1 MSEQDLKQDQELEEV
16 QAPEANEDTTQIDE
30 FKASMGDPSE
40 VPEPTT
46 KTSSAPGP
54 SKDQGETKPI
64 KQGSSGPGMKA
75 KEVSTKM
82 GMINA
87 MVKRMSGM
95 NKEAVGMMYNMAM
108 MPKNKMGEAMGK
120 MNAAMMPKEAM
131 KMNAAMSPEA
141 MKKKMKMGEEVN
153 TEDSSNEVYKVTP
166 QDIDIKDDVKALF
179 GNEDLSEE
187 FKDKAATVFEAA
199 VVSKINEHIDIY
211 NTTVQSSFVE
221 DVKTIKEEMAEKMD
235 SYMDYVV
242 EQWSDENKL
251 AIEQGLKNE
260 LIEDFMKGL
269 KGLFEEH
276 YIDIPEE
283 KVDVVEE
290 LAAKNEELQAQLNAE
305 IERNVEIKKDL
316 DENSKDKM
324 VDTVSEGLTETQK
337 DKFKTLAE
345 GIDFSDKET
354 YQKKLETI
362 KESYFV
368 EETQKEVTSPI
379 GDTEEPL
386 DEEIKQPKGSMAGYV
401 NAISRS
407 LKK

>member
-1 MSEQDLKQDQELEEV
+1 MSEQDLKTKDQELEEV
-16 QAPEANEDTTQIDE
+16 QAPEAKEDSTQIDE

-40 VPEPTT
+40 VPEPTS
-46 KTSSAPGP
+46 KTADAPGP
-54 SKDQGETKPI
+54 SKDQGEKTPP
-64 KQGSSGPGMKA
+64 KQGSSKMEKP
-75 KEVSTKM
+75 KEVGTKM

-87 MVKRMSGM
+87 MVKKMSRM
-95 NKEAVGMMYNMAM
+95 NKGAINSMMSYMNNGMKPMSAD
-108 MPKNKMGEAMGK
+108 
-120 MNAAMMPKEAM
+120 M
-131 KMNAAMSPEA
+131 KM
-141 MKKKMKMGEEVN
+141 EEVESD
-153 TEDSSNEVYKVTP
+153 EDSVTSQEYKVTP

-211 NTTVQSSFVE
+211 NTTVQSSYE
-221 DVKTIKEEMAEKMD
+221 ADVKTIKEEMAEKMD

-242 EQWSDENKL
+242 EQWADENKL
-251 AIEQGLKNE
+251 AIEQGLKAE
-260 LIEDFMKGL
+260 LTEDFMKGL

-290 LAAKNEELQAQLNAE
+290 LAAKNEELQSQLNAE

-316 DENSKDKM
+316 DENSREKM
-324 VDTVSEGLTETQK
+324 VSSVSEGLTETQK

-345 GIDFSDKET
+345 GIEFSDRET

-386 DEEIKQPKGSMAGYV
+386 DEEVKQPKGSMAGYV
-401 NAISRS
+401 NAISRIT
-407 LKK
+407 KK

>member
-46 KTSSAPGP
+46 KTASAPGP
-54 SKDQGETKPI
+54 SKDQGEKTPP
-64 KQGSSGPGMKA
+64 KQGSSKMEKP
-75 KEVSTKM
+75 KEVGTKM

-87 MVKRMSGM
+87 MMKKMGGM
-95 NKEAVGMMYNMAM
+95 NKQAVEMMYNMAM
-108 MPKNKMGEAMGK
+108 MPKAKMGETMQK
-120 MNAAMMPKEAM
+120 MNAMMMPKEGM
-131 KMNAAMSPEA
+131 KMNAAMKP
-141 MKKKMKMGEEVN
+141 KMKMEEVE
-153 TEDSSNEVYKVTP
+153 TGDSSNEVYKVTP

-211 NTTVQSSFVE
+211 NTTVQSSYEE
-221 DVKTIKEEMAEKMD
+221 DVKAIKEEMAEKMD

-260 LIEDFMKGL
+260 LVEDFMKGL

>member
-1 MSEQDLKQDQELEEV
+1 MSEQDLKTEDQELEEV
-16 QAPEANEDTTQIDE
+16 QAPEAKEDSTQIDE

-40 VPEPTT
+40 VPEPTS
-46 KTSSAPGP
+46 KTASAPGP
-54 SKDQGETKPI
+54 SKDQGEKTPP
-64 KQGSSGPGMKA
+64 KQGSSKMEKP
-75 KEVSTKM
+75 KEVGTKM

-87 MVKRMSGM
+87 MVKKMSRMNKGAINSMYSNVMSGM
-95 NKEAVGMMYNMAM
+95 
-108 MPKNKMGEAMGK
+108 
-120 MNAAMMPKEAM
+120 
-131 KMNAAMSPEA
+131 
-141 MKKKMKMGEEVN
+141 KKPMMGEEAEA
-153 TEDSSNEVYKVTP
+153 TEDSVPNQEYKVTP
-166 QDIDIKDDVKALF
+166 QDIDIKADVKALF

-187 FKDKAATVFEAA
+187 FKDKAATIFEAA
-199 VVSKINEHIDIY
+199 VVTKINEHIDIY
-211 NTTVQSSFVE
+211 NTTVQSSYE
-221 DVKTIKEEMAEKMD
+221 DDVKSIKEEMAEKMD

-242 EQWSDENKL
+242 EQWADDNKL
-251 AIEQGLKNE
+251 AVEQGLKNE
-260 LIEDFMKGL
+260 LVEDFMKGL

-290 LAAKNEELQAQLNAE
+290 LAAKNEELQSQLNAE

-337 DKFKTLAE
+337 EKFKTLAE
-345 GIDFSDKET
+345 GIDFSNKET

-401 NAISRS
+401 NAISRT

>member
-1 MSEQDLKQDQELEEV
+1 MSEKDLKTEDQELEEV
-16 QAPEANEDTTQIDE
+16 QAPEAKEDSTQIDE

-40 VPEPTT
+40 VPEPTS
-46 KTSSAPGP
+46 KTADAPGP
-54 SKDQGETKPI
+54 SKDQGEKTPP
-64 KQGSSGPGMKA
+64 KQGSSKMEKP
-75 KEVSTKM
+75 KEVGTKM

-87 MVKRMSGM
+87 MVKKMSRMNKSAINSMYGNMMSGM
-95 NKEAVGMMYNMAM
+95 
-108 MPKNKMGEAMGK
+108 
-120 MNAAMMPKEAM
+120 
-131 KMNAAMSPEA
+131 
-141 MKKKMKMGEEVN
+141 KKPMMGEET
-153 TEDSSNEVYKVTP
+153 TENEETNEVPSQEYKVTP

-211 NTTVQSSFVE
+211 NTTVQSSYEE
-221 DVKTIKEEMAEKMD
+221 DVKAIKEEMAEKLD

-242 EQWSDENKL
+242 EQWSEENQL
-251 AIEQGLKNE
+251 AIEQGLKAE
-260 LIEDFMKGL
+260 LTEDFMKGL

-290 LAAKNEELQAQLNAE
+290 LAAKNEELQSQLNAE

-316 DENSKDKM
+316 DENSREKM
-324 VDTVSEGLTETQK
+324 VSSVSEGLTETQK

-345 GIDFSDKET
+345 GIEFSDKET

-401 NAISRS
+401 NAISRIT
-407 LKK
+407 KK

>member
-1 MSEQDLKQDQELEEV
+1 MSEQDLKTKDQELEEV
-16 QAPEANEDTTQIDE
+16 QAPEAKEDSTQIDE

-40 VPEPTT
+40 VPEPTS
-46 KTSSAPGP
+46 KTASAPGP
-54 SKDQGETKPI
+54 SKDQGEKTPP
-64 KQGSSGPGMKA
+64 KQGSSKMEKP
-75 KEVSTKM
+75 KEVGTKM

-87 MVKRMSGM
+87 MVKKMSRMNKTAINSMYGNMMSGM
-95 NKEAVGMMYNMAM
+95 
-108 MPKNKMGEAMGK
+108 
-120 MNAAMMPKEAM
+120 
-131 KMNAAMSPEA
+131 
-141 MKKKMKMGEEVN
+141 KKPMGEE
-153 TEDSSNEVYKVTP
+153 TETEEVTNEVPSQDYKVTP

-187 FKDKAATVFEAA
+187 FKDKAATIFETA
-199 VVSKINEHIDIY
+199 VVTKINEHIDIY
-211 NTTVQSSFVE
+211 NTTVQSSYEE
-221 DVKTIKEEMAEKMD
+221 DVKAIKEEMAEKMD

-242 EQWSDENKL
+242 EQWADENKL
-251 AIEQGLKNE
+251 AVEQGLKAE
-260 LIEDFMKGL
+260 LTEDFMKGL

-290 LAAKNEELQAQLNAE
+290 LAAKNEELQSQLNAE

-316 DENSKDKM
+316 DENSREKM
-324 VDTVSEGLTETQK
+324 VSSVSEGLTETQK

-345 GIDFSDKET
+345 GIEFSDRET

-401 NAISRS
+401 NAISRT

>member
-1 MSEQDLKQDQELEEV
+1 MSEKDLKTEDQELEEV
-16 QAPEANEDTTQIDE
+16 QAPEAKEDSTQIDE

-40 VPEPTT
+40 VPEPTS
-46 KTSSAPGP
+46 KTADAPGP
-54 SKDQGETKPI
+54 SKDQGEKTPP
-64 KQGSSGPGMKA
+64 KQGSSKMEKP
-75 KEVSTKM
+75 KEVGTKM

-87 MVKRMSGM
+87 MVKKMSRMNKSAINSMYSNVMSGM
-95 NKEAVGMMYNMAM
+95 
-108 MPKNKMGEAMGK
+108 
-120 MNAAMMPKEAM
+120 
-131 KMNAAMSPEA
+131 
-141 MKKKMKMGEEVN
+141 KKPTMGEETI
-153 TEDSSNEVYKVTP
+153 TETEETNEVPSQEYRVTP

-187 FKDKAATVFEAA
+187 FKDKAATVFETA
-199 VVSKINEHIDIY
+199 VVTKINEHIDIY
-211 NTTVQSSFVE
+211 NTTVQSSYE
-221 DVKTIKEEMAEKMD
+221 ADVKTIKEEMAEKMD

-242 EQWSDENKL
+242 EQWADENKL
-251 AIEQGLKNE
+251 AIEQGLKAE
-260 LIEDFMKGL
+260 LTEDFMKGL

-290 LAAKNEELQAQLNAE
+290 LAAKNEELQTQLNTE

-316 DENSKDKM
+316 DENSREKM
-324 VDTVSEGLTETQK
+324 VSAVSEGLTETQK
-337 DKFKTLAE
+337 EKFKTLSE

-386 DEEIKQPKGSMAGYV
+386 DEEVKQPKGSMAGYV
-401 NAISRS
+401 NAISRIT
-407 LKK
+407 KK

>member
-1 MSEQDLKQDQELEEV
+1 MSEQDLKTKDQELEEV
-16 QAPEANEDTTQIDE
+16 QAPEAKEDSTQIDE

-40 VPEPTT
+40 VPEPTS
-46 KTSSAPGP
+46 KTADAPGP
-54 SKDQGETKPI
+54 SKDQGEKTPP
-64 KQGSSGPGMKA
+64 KQGSSKMEKP
-75 KEVSTKM
+75 KEVGTKM

-87 MVKRMSGM
+87 MVKKMSRM
-95 NKEAVGMMYNMAM
+95 NKGAINSMMSYMNNGMK
-108 MPKNKMGEAMGK
+108 PT
-120 MNAAMMPKEAM
+120 
-131 KMNAAMSPEA
+131 
-141 MKKKMKMGEEVN
+141 MGEETI
-153 TEDSSNEVYKVTP
+153 TETEETNEVPSQEYKVTP

-211 NTTVQSSFVE
+211 NTTVQSSYEE
-221 DVKTIKEEMAEKMD
+221 DVKAIKEEMAEKMD

-242 EQWSDENKL
+242 EQWADENKL
-251 AIEQGLKNE
+251 AIEQGLKAE
-260 LIEDFMKGL
+260 LTEDFMKGL

-290 LAAKNEELQAQLNAE
+290 LAAKNEELQSQLNAE

-316 DENSKDKM
+316 DENSREKM
-324 VDTVSEGLTETQK
+324 VSSVSEGLTETQK

-345 GIDFSDKET
+345 GIEFSDKET

-401 NAISRS
+401 NAISRIT
-407 LKK
+407 KK

>member
-46 KTSSAPGP
+46 KTASAPGP
-54 SKDQGETKPI
+54 SKDQGETKPV

-87 MVKRMSGM
+87 MMKKMGGM
-95 NKEAVGMMYNMAM
+95 NKQAVEMMYNTAM
-108 MPKNKMGEAMGK
+108 MPREAMMKQAEAMMKMNSAMKPKMGEAM
-120 MNAAMMPKEAM
+120 N
-131 KMNAAMSPEA
+131 
-141 MKKKMKMGEEVN
+141 KKMKMGEEVD

-187 FKDKAATVFEAA
+187 FKDKVLNVFEAA

-221 DVKTIKEEMAEKMD
+221 DVNAIKEEMAEKMD

-242 EQWSDENKL
+242 EQWSEENKL

>member
-1 MSEQDLKQDQELEEV
+1 MSEQDLKTEDQELEEV
-16 QAPEANEDTTQIDE
+16 QAPEANEDSTQIDE

-40 VPEPTT
+40 VPEPTS
-46 KTSSAPGP
+46 KTASAPGP
-54 SKDQGETKPI
+54 SKDQGEKTPP
-64 KQGSSGPGMKA
+64 KQGSSKMEKP
-75 KEVSTKM
+75 KEVGTKM

-87 MVKRMSGM
+87 MVKKMSRM
-95 NKEAVGMMYNMAM
+95 NKSAINSMYGNMMSMKK
-108 MPKNKMGEAMGK
+108 P
-120 MNAAMMPKEAM
+120 MNAGM
-131 KMNAAMSPEA
+131 KM
-141 MKKKMKMGEEVN
+141 EEVESD
-153 TEDSSNEVYKVTP
+153 EDSVPNQEYKVTP
-166 QDIDIKDDVKALF
+166 QDIDIKADVKALF

-187 FKDKAATVFEAA
+187 FKDKAATIFEAA
-199 VVSKINEHIDIY
+199 VVTKINEHIDIY
-211 NTTVQSSFVE
+211 NTTVQSSYE
-221 DVKTIKEEMAEKMD
+221 DDVKSIKEEMAEKMD

-242 EQWSDENKL
+242 EQWADDNKL
-251 AIEQGLKNE
+251 AVEQGLKNE
-260 LIEDFMKGL
+260 LVEDFMKGL

-290 LAAKNEELQAQLNAE
+290 LAAKNEELQSQLNAE

-337 DKFKTLAE
+337 EKFKTLAE
-345 GIDFSDKET
+345 GIDFSNKET

-401 NAISRS
+401 NAISRT

>member
-1 MSEQDLKQDQELEEV
+1 MSEKDLKTEDQELEEV
-16 QAPEANEDTTQIDE
+16 QAPEAKEDSTQIDE

-40 VPEPTT
+40 VPEPTS
-46 KTSSAPGP
+46 KTADAPGP
-54 SKDQGETKPI
+54 SKDQGEKTPP
-64 KQGSSGPGMKA
+64 KQGSSKMEKP
-75 KEVSTKM
+75 KEVGTKM

-87 MVKRMSGM
+87 MVKKMSRMNKSAINSMYGNMMSGM
-95 NKEAVGMMYNMAM
+95 
-108 MPKNKMGEAMGK
+108 
-120 MNAAMMPKEAM
+120 
-131 KMNAAMSPEA
+131 
-141 MKKKMKMGEEVN
+141 KKPMMGEETAEN
-153 TEDSSNEVYKVTP
+153 EETNEVPSQEYKVTP

-211 NTTVQSSFVE
+211 NTTVQSSYEE
-221 DVKTIKEEMAEKMD
+221 DVKAIKEEMAEKMD

-242 EQWSDENKL
+242 EQWADENKL
-251 AIEQGLKNE
+251 AIEQGLKAE
-260 LIEDFMKGL
+260 LTEDFMKGL

-290 LAAKNEELQAQLNAE
+290 LAAKNEELQSQLNAE

-316 DENSKDKM
+316 DENSREKM
-324 VDTVSEGLTETQK
+324 VSSVSEGLTETQK

-345 GIDFSDKET
+345 GIEFSDRET

-386 DEEIKQPKGSMAGYV
+386 DEEVKQPKGSMAGYV
-401 NAISRS
+401 NAISRIT
-407 LKK
+407 KK

>member
-1 MSEQDLKQDQELEEV
+1 MSEKDLKTEDQELEEV
-16 QAPEANEDTTQIDE
+16 QAPEAKEDSTQIDE

-40 VPEPTT
+40 VPEPTS
-46 KTSSAPGP
+46 KTADAPGP
-54 SKDQGETKPI
+54 SKDQGEKTPP
-64 KQGSSGPGMKA
+64 KQGSSKMEKP
-75 KEVSTKM
+75 KEVGTKM

-87 MVKRMSGM
+87 MVKKMSRM
-95 NKEAVGMMYNMAM
+95 NKGAINSMMSYMNNGMK
-108 MPKNKMGEAMGK
+108 P
-120 MNAAMMPKEAM
+120 
-131 KMNAAMSPEA
+131 
-141 MKKKMKMGEEVN
+141 MGEETT
-153 TEDSSNEVYKVTP
+153 TETEETNEIPSQEYKVTP

-211 NTTVQSSFVE
+211 NTTVQSSYEE
-221 DVKTIKEEMAEKMD
+221 DVKAIKEEMAEKMD

-242 EQWSDENKL
+242 EQWADENKL
-251 AIEQGLKNE
+251 AIEQGLKAE
-260 LIEDFMKGL
+260 LTEDFMKGL

-290 LAAKNEELQAQLNAE
+290 LAAKNEELQSQLNAE

-316 DENSKDKM
+316 DENSREKM
-324 VDTVSEGLTETQK
+324 VSSVSEGLTETQK

-345 GIDFSDKET
+345 GIEFSDRET

-386 DEEIKQPKGSMAGYV
+386 DEEVKQPKGSMAGYV
-401 NAISRS
+401 NAISRIT
-407 LKK
+407 KK

>member
-1 MSEQDLKQDQELEEV
+1 MSEQDLKTEDQELEEV
-16 QAPEANEDTTQIDE
+16 QAPEAKEDSTQIDE

-40 VPEPTT
+40 VPEPTS
-46 KTSSAPGP
+46 KTASAPGP
-54 SKDQGETKPI
+54 SKDQGEKTPP
-64 KQGSSGPGMKA
+64 KQGSSKMEKP
-75 KEVSTKM
+75 KEVGTKM

-87 MVKRMSGM
+87 MVKKMSRMNKGAINSMYSNVMSGM
-95 NKEAVGMMYNMAM
+95 
-108 MPKNKMGEAMGK
+108 
-120 MNAAMMPKEAM
+120 
-131 KMNAAMSPEA
+131 
-141 MKKKMKMGEEVN
+141 KKPMMGEEAEA
-153 TEDSSNEVYKVTP
+153 TEDSVPNQDYKVTP
-166 QDIDIKDDVKALF
+166 QDIDIKADVKALF

-187 FKDKAATVFEAA
+187 FKDKAATIFEAA
-199 VVSKINEHIDIY
+199 VVTKINEHIDIY
-211 NTTVQSSFVE
+211 NTTVQSSYE
-221 DVKTIKEEMAEKMD
+221 DDVKSIKEEMAEKMD

-242 EQWSDENKL
+242 EQWADDNKL
-251 AIEQGLKNE
+251 AVEQGLKNE
-260 LIEDFMKGL
+260 LVEDFMKGL

-283 KVDVVEE
+283 RVDVVEE

-337 DKFKTLAE
+337 EKFKTLAE
-345 GIDFSDKET
+345 GIDFSNKET

-401 NAISRS
+401 NAISRT

>member
-1 MSEQDLKQDQELEEV
+1 MSEQDLKTEDQELEEV
-16 QAPEANEDTTQIDE
+16 QAPEAKEDSTQIDE

-40 VPEPTT
+40 VPEPTS
-46 KTSSAPGP
+46 KTASAPGP
-54 SKDQGETKPI
+54 SKDQGEKTPP
-64 KQGSSGPGMKA
+64 KQGSSKMEKP
-75 KEVSTKM
+75 KEVGTKM

-87 MVKRMSGM
+87 MVKKMSRMNKGAINSMYSNVMSGM
-95 NKEAVGMMYNMAM
+95 
-108 MPKNKMGEAMGK
+108 
-120 MNAAMMPKEAM
+120 
-131 KMNAAMSPEA
+131 
-141 MKKKMKMGEEVN
+141 KKPMMGEEAEA
-153 TEDSSNEVYKVTP
+153 TEDSVPNQEYKVTP
-166 QDIDIKDDVKALF
+166 QDIDIKADVKALF

-187 FKDKAATVFEAA
+187 FKDKAATIFEAA
-199 VVSKINEHIDIY
+199 VVTKINEHIDIY
-211 NTTVQSSFVE
+211 NTTVQSSYE
-221 DVKTIKEEMAEKMD
+221 DDVKSIKEEMAEKMD

-242 EQWSDENKL
+242 EQWADDNKL
-251 AIEQGLKNE
+251 AVEQGLKNE
-260 LIEDFMKGL
+260 LVEDFMKGL

-345 GIDFSDKET
+345 GIDFSNKET

-401 NAISRS
+401 NAISRT

>member
-1 MSEQDLKQDQELEEV
+1 MSEQDLKTEDQELEEV
-16 QAPEANEDTTQIDE
+16 QAPEANEDSTQIDE

-40 VPEPTT
+40 VPEPTS
-46 KTSSAPGP
+46 KTASAPGP
-54 SKDQGETKPI
+54 SKDQGEKTPP
-64 KQGSSGPGMKA
+64 KQGSSKMEKP
-75 KEVSTKM
+75 KEVGTKM

-87 MVKRMSGM
+87 MVKKMSRMNKGAINSMMSYMNSGM
-95 NKEAVGMMYNMAM
+95 
-108 MPKNKMGEAMGK
+108 
-120 MNAAMMPKEAM
+120 
-131 KMNAAMSPEA
+131 
-141 MKKKMKMGEEVN
+141 KKPMMGEEAEA
-153 TEDSSNEVYKVTP
+153 TEDSVPNQEYKVTP
-166 QDIDIKDDVKALF
+166 QDIDIKADVKALF

-187 FKDKAATVFEAA
+187 FKDKAATIFETA
-199 VVSKINEHIDIY
+199 VVTKINEHIDIY
-211 NTTVQSSFVE
+211 NTTVQSSYEE
-221 DVKTIKEEMAEKMD
+221 DVKSIKEEMASKMD

-242 EQWSDENKL
+242 EQWADDNKL
-251 AIEQGLKNE
+251 AVEQGLKNE
-260 LIEDFMKGL
+260 LVEDFMKGL

-290 LAAKNEELQAQLNAE
+290 LAAKNEELQAQLNTE

-316 DENSKDKM
+316 DESSKDKM
-324 VDTVSEGLTETQK
+324 VDNVSEGLTETQK

-345 GIDFSDKET
+345 GIEFSDRET

-401 NAISRS
+401 NAISRT

>member
-1 MSEQDLKQDQELEEV
+1 MSEQDLKTEDQELEEV
-16 QAPEANEDTTQIDE
+16 QAPEAKEDSTQIDE

-46 KTSSAPGP
+46 KTASAPGP
-54 SKDQGETKPI
+54 SKDHGEKTPP
-64 KQGSSGPGMKA
+64 KQGSSKMEKP
-75 KEVSTKM
+75 KEVGTKM

-87 MVKRMSGM
+87 MVKKMSRM
-95 NKEAVGMMYNMAM
+95 NKSAINSMMSY
-108 MPKNKMGEAMGK
+108 
-120 MNAAMMPKEAM
+120 MNNGM
-131 KMNAAMSPEA
+131 KMPMSSD
-141 MKKKMKMGEEVN
+141 MKMKMGEEVESN
-153 TEDSSNEVYKVTP
+153 EDSVTTQEYKVTP

-221 DVKTIKEEMAEKMD
+221 DVNSIKEEMAEKMD

-260 LIEDFMKGL
+260 LVEDFMKGL

>member
-1 MSEQDLKQDQELEEV
+1 MSEQDLKTKDQELEEV
-16 QAPEANEDTTQIDE
+16 QAPEAKEDSTQIDE

-40 VPEPTT
+40 VPEPTS
-46 KTSSAPGP
+46 KTASAPGP
-54 SKDQGETKPI
+54 SKDQGEKTPP
-64 KQGSSGPGMKA
+64 KQGSSKMEKP
-75 KEVSTKM
+75 KEVGTKM

-87 MVKRMSGM
+87 MVKKMSRMNKTAINSMYGNMMSGM
-95 NKEAVGMMYNMAM
+95 
-108 MPKNKMGEAMGK
+108 
-120 MNAAMMPKEAM
+120 
-131 KMNAAMSPEA
+131 
-141 MKKKMKMGEEVN
+141 KKPMGEE
-153 TEDSSNEVYKVTP
+153 TENEEVTNEVPSQDYKVTP
-166 QDIDIKDDVKALF
+166 QDIDIKADVKALF

-187 FKDKAATVFEAA
+187 FKDKAATIFETA
-199 VVSKINEHIDIY
+199 VVTKINEHIDIY
-211 NTTVQSSFVE
+211 NTTVQSSYEE
-221 DVKTIKEEMAEKMD
+221 DVKAIKEEMAEKMD

-242 EQWSDENKL
+242 EQWADENKL
-251 AIEQGLKNE
+251 AVEQGLKAE
-260 LIEDFMKGL
+260 LTEDFMKGL

-290 LAAKNEELQAQLNAE
+290 LAAKNEELQSQLNAE

-316 DENSKDKM
+316 DENSREKM
-324 VDTVSEGLTETQK
+324 VSSVSEGLTETQK

-345 GIDFSDKET
+345 GIEFSDKET

-401 NAISRS
+401 NAISRT

>member
-16 QAPEANEDTTQIDE
+16 QAPEANEDTTQIVE

-40 VPEPTT
+40 VPEPTS
-46 KTSSAPGP
+46 KTADAPGP
-54 SKDQGETKPI
+54 SKDQGEKTPP
-64 KQGSSGPGMKA
+64 KQGSSKMEKP
-75 KEVSTKM
+75 KEVGTKM

-87 MVKRMSGM
+87 MVKKMSRM
-95 NKEAVGMMYNMAM
+95 NKSAINSMMSY
-108 MPKNKMGEAMGK
+108 
-120 MNAAMMPKEAM
+120 MNNGM
-131 KMNAAMSPEA
+131 KMPMSSD
-141 MKKKMKMGEEVN
+141 MKMKMGEEVESN
-153 TEDSSNEVYKVTP
+153 EDSVTTQEYKVTP

-221 DVKTIKEEMAEKMD
+221 DVNAIKEEMAEKMD

-260 LIEDFMKGL
+260 LVEDFMKGL

-316 DENSKDKM
+316 DENSKNKM

-386 DEEIKQPKGSMAGYV
+386 DEEVKQPKGSMAGYV

>member
-1 MSEQDLKQDQELEEV
+1 MSEQDLKTEDQELEEV
-16 QAPEANEDTTQIDE
+16 QAPEAKEDSTQIDE

-40 VPEPTT
+40 VPEPTS
-46 KTSSAPGP
+46 KTADAPGP
-54 SKDQGETKPI
+54 SKDQGEKTPP
-64 KQGSSGPGMKA
+64 KQGSSKMEKP
-75 KEVSTKM
+75 KEVGTKM

-87 MVKRMSGM
+87 MVKKMSRMNKSAINSMYGNMMSGM
-95 NKEAVGMMYNMAM
+95 
-108 MPKNKMGEAMGK
+108 
-120 MNAAMMPKEAM
+120 
-131 KMNAAMSPEA
+131 
-141 MKKKMKMGEEVN
+141 KKPMMGEET
-153 TEDSSNEVYKVTP
+153 TENEETNEVPSQEYKVTP

-211 NTTVQSSFVE
+211 NTTVQSSYEE
-221 DVKTIKEEMAEKMD
+221 DVKAIKEEMAEKMD

-242 EQWSDENKL
+242 EQWADENKL
-251 AIEQGLKNE
+251 AIEQGLKAE
-260 LIEDFMKGL
+260 LTEDFMKGL

-290 LAAKNEELQAQLNAE
+290 LAAKNEELQSQLNAE

-316 DENSKDKM
+316 DENSREKM
-324 VDTVSEGLTETQK
+324 VSSVSEGLTETQK

-345 GIDFSDKET
+345 GIEFSDKET

-386 DEEIKQPKGSMAGYV
+386 DEEVKQPKGSMAGYV
-401 NAISRS
+401 NAISRIT
-407 LKK
+407 KK

>member
-1 MSEQDLKQDQELEEV
+1 MSEQDLKTKDQELEEV
-16 QAPEANEDTTQIDE
+16 QAPEAKEDSTQIDE

-40 VPEPTT
+40 VPEPTS
-46 KTSSAPGP
+46 KTASAPGP
-54 SKDQGETKPI
+54 SKDQGEKTPP
-64 KQGSSGPGMKA
+64 KQGSSKMEKP
-75 KEVSTKM
+75 KEVGTKM

-87 MVKRMSGM
+87 MVKKMSRMNKTAINSMYGNMMSGM
-95 NKEAVGMMYNMAM
+95 
-108 MPKNKMGEAMGK
+108 
-120 MNAAMMPKEAM
+120 
-131 KMNAAMSPEA
+131 
-141 MKKKMKMGEEVN
+141 KKPMGEE
-153 TEDSSNEVYKVTP
+153 TETEEVTNEVPSQDYKVTP

-187 FKDKAATVFEAA
+187 FKDKAATIFETA
-199 VVSKINEHIDIY
+199 VVTKINEHIDIY
-211 NTTVQSSFVE
+211 NTTVQSSYEE
-221 DVKTIKEEMAEKMD
+221 DVKAIKGEMAEKMD

-242 EQWSDENKL
+242 EQWADENKL
-251 AIEQGLKNE
+251 AVEQGLKAE
-260 LIEDFMKGL
+260 LTEDFMKGL

-290 LAAKNEELQAQLNAE
+290 LAAKNEELQSQLNAE

-316 DENSKDKM
+316 DENSREKM
-324 VDTVSEGLTETQK
+324 VSSVSEGLTETQK

-345 GIDFSDKET
+345 GIEFSDKET

-401 NAISRS
+401 NAISRT

>member
-1 MSEQDLKQDQELEEV
+1 MSEQDLKTEDQELEEV
-16 QAPEANEDTTQIDE
+16 QAPEAKEDSTQIDE

-40 VPEPTT
+40 VPEPTS
-46 KTSSAPGP
+46 KTASAPGP
-54 SKDQGETKPI
+54 SKDQGEKTPP
-64 KQGSSGPGMKA
+64 KQGSSKMEKP
-75 KEVSTKM
+75 KEVGTKM

-87 MVKRMSGM
+87 MVKKMSRMNKGAINSMYSNVMSGM
-95 NKEAVGMMYNMAM
+95 
-108 MPKNKMGEAMGK
+108 
-120 MNAAMMPKEAM
+120 
-131 KMNAAMSPEA
+131 
-141 MKKKMKMGEEVN
+141 KKPMMGEEAEA
-153 TEDSSNEVYKVTP
+153 TEDSVPNQEYKVTP
-166 QDIDIKDDVKALF
+166 QDIDIKADVKALF

-187 FKDKAATVFEAA
+187 FKDKAATIFEAA
-199 VVSKINEHIDIY
+199 VVTKINEHIDIY
-211 NTTVQSSFVE
+211 NTTVQSSYE
-221 DVKTIKEEMAEKMD
+221 DDVKSIKEEMAEKMD

-242 EQWSDENKL
+242 EQWADDNKL
-251 AIEQGLKNE
+251 AVEQGLKNE
-260 LIEDFMKGL
+260 LVEDFMKGL

-290 LAAKNEELQAQLNAE
+290 LAAKNEELQAQLNTE

-345 GIDFSDKET
+345 GIDFSNKET

-401 NAISRS
+401 NAISRT

>member
-1 MSEQDLKQDQELEEV
+1 MSEQDLKTKDQELEEV
-16 QAPEANEDTTQIDE
+16 QAPEAKEDSTQIDE

-40 VPEPTT
+40 VPEPTS
-46 KTSSAPGP
+46 KTASAPGP
-54 SKDQGETKPI
+54 SKDQGEKTPP
-64 KQGSSGPGMKA
+64 KQGSSKMEKP
-75 KEVSTKM
+75 KEVGTKM

-87 MVKRMSGM
+87 MVKKMSRMNKGAINSMYGSMMSGM
-95 NKEAVGMMYNMAM
+95 
-108 MPKNKMGEAMGK
+108 
-120 MNAAMMPKEAM
+120 
-131 KMNAAMSPEA
+131 
-141 MKKKMKMGEEVN
+141 KKPMMGEEAEA
-153 TEDSSNEVYKVTP
+153 TEDSVPNQEYKVTP
-166 QDIDIKDDVKALF
+166 QDIDIKADVKALF

-187 FKDKAATVFEAA
+187 FKDKAATIFEAA
-199 VVSKINEHIDIY
+199 VVTKINEHIDIY
-211 NTTVQSSFVE
+211 NTTVQSSYE
-221 DVKTIKEEMAEKMD
+221 DDVKSIKEEMAEKMD

-242 EQWSDENKL
+242 EQWADDNKL
-251 AIEQGLKNE
+251 AVEQGLKNE
-260 LIEDFMKGL
+260 LVEDFMKGL

-283 KVDVVEE
+283 RVDVVEE

-337 DKFKTLAE
+337 EKFKTLAE
-345 GIDFSDKET
+345 GIDFSNKET

-401 NAISRS
+401 NAISRT

>member
-46 KTSSAPGP
+46 KTASAPGP
-54 SKDQGETKPI
+54 SKDQGDKTPP
-64 KQGSSGPGMKA
+64 KQGSSKMEKP
-75 KEVSTKM
+75 KEVGTKM

-87 MVKRMSGM
+87 MVKKMGGM
-95 NKEAVGMMYNMAM
+95 NKQAVETMYNMAM
-108 MPKNKMGEAMGK
+108 MPKAKMGETMQK
-120 MNAAMMPKEAM
+120 MNAMMMPKEGM
-131 KMNAAMSPEA
+131 KMNAAMKP
-141 MKKKMKMGEEVN
+141 KMKMEE

-221 DVKTIKEEMAEKMD
+221 DVNAIKEEMAEKMD

-260 LIEDFMKGL
+260 LVEDFMKGL

>member
-1 MSEQDLKQDQELEEV
+1 MSEQDLKTKDQELEEV
-16 QAPEANEDTTQIDE
+16 QAPEAKEDSTQIDE

-40 VPEPTT
+40 VPEPTS
-46 KTSSAPGP
+46 KTADAPGP
-54 SKDQGETKPI
+54 SKDQGEKTPP
-64 KQGSSGPGMKA
+64 KQGSSKMEKP
-75 KEVSTKM
+75 KEVGTKM

-87 MVKRMSGM
+87 MVKKMSRMNKSAINSMYGSMMSGM
-95 NKEAVGMMYNMAM
+95 
-108 MPKNKMGEAMGK
+108 
-120 MNAAMMPKEAM
+120 
-131 KMNAAMSPEA
+131 
-141 MKKKMKMGEEVN
+141 KKPMMGEETAEN
-153 TEDSSNEVYKVTP
+153 EETNEVPSQEYKVTP

-187 FKDKAATVFEAA
+187 FKDKAATIFETA
-199 VVSKINEHIDIY
+199 VVTKINEHIDIY
-211 NTTVQSSFVE
+211 NTTVQSSYEE
-221 DVKTIKEEMAEKMD
+221 DVKAIKEEMAEKLD

-242 EQWSDENKL
+242 EQWSEENQL
-251 AIEQGLKNE
+251 AIEQGLKAE
-260 LIEDFMKGL
+260 LTEDFMKGL

-290 LAAKNEELQAQLNAE
+290 LAAKNEELQSQLNAE

-316 DENSKDKM
+316 DENSREKM
-324 VDTVSEGLTETQK
+324 VSSVSEGLTETQK

-345 GIDFSDKET
+345 GIEFSDRET

-386 DEEIKQPKGSMAGYV
+386 DEEVKQPKGSMAGYV
-401 NAISRS
+401 NAISRIT
-407 LKK
+407 KK

>member
-1 MSEQDLKQDQELEEV
+1 MSEQDLKTEDQELEEV
-16 QAPEANEDTTQIDE
+16 QAPEANEDSTQIDE

-40 VPEPTT
+40 VPEPTS
-46 KTSSAPGP
+46 KTASAPGP
-54 SKDQGETKPI
+54 SKDQGEKTPP
-64 KQGSSGPGMKA
+64 KQGSSKMEKP
-75 KEVSTKM
+75 KEVGTKM

-87 MVKRMSGM
+87 MVKKMSRM
-95 NKEAVGMMYNMAM
+95 NKSAINSMYGNMMSMKK
-108 MPKNKMGEAMGK
+108 P
-120 MNAAMMPKEAM
+120 MNAGM
-131 KMNAAMSPEA
+131 KM
-141 MKKKMKMGEEVN
+141 EEVESDEESVPN
-153 TEDSSNEVYKVTP
+153 QEYKVTP
-166 QDIDIKDDVKALF
+166 QDIDIKADVKALF

-187 FKDKAATVFEAA
+187 FKDKAATIFETA
-199 VVSKINEHIDIY
+199 VVTKINEHIDIY
-211 NTTVQSSFVE
+211 NTTVQSSYEE
-221 DVKTIKEEMAEKMD
+221 DVKSIKEEMASKMD

-242 EQWSDENKL
+242 EQWADDNKL
-251 AIEQGLKNE
+251 AVEQGLKNE
-260 LIEDFMKGL
+260 LVEDFMKGL

-290 LAAKNEELQAQLNAE
+290 LAAKNEELQSQLNAE

-337 DKFKTLAE
+337 EKFKTLAE
-345 GIDFSDKET
+345 GIDFSNKET

-401 NAISRS
+401 NAISRT

>member
-1 MSEQDLKQDQELEEV
+1 MSEQDLKTKDQELEEV
-16 QAPEANEDTTQIDE
+16 QAPEANEDSTQIDE

-40 VPEPTT
+40 VPEPTS
-46 KTSSAPGP
+46 KTASAPGP
-54 SKDQGETKPI
+54 SKDQGEKTPP
-64 KQGSSGPGMKA
+64 KQGSSKMEKP
-75 KEVSTKM
+75 KEVGTKM

-87 MVKRMSGM
+87 MVKKMSRMNKSAINSMYGNMMSGM
-95 NKEAVGMMYNMAM
+95 
-108 MPKNKMGEAMGK
+108 
-120 MNAAMMPKEAM
+120 
-131 KMNAAMSPEA
+131 
-141 MKKKMKMGEEVN
+141 KKPMMGEEAE
-153 TEDSSNEVYKVTP
+153 TEVAETDVPSQEYKVTP
-166 QDIDIKDDVKALF
+166 QDIDIKADVKALF

-187 FKDKAATVFEAA
+187 FKDKAATIFETA
-199 VVSKINEHIDIY
+199 VVTKINEHIDIY
-211 NTTVQSSFVE
+211 NTTVQSSYEE
-221 DVKTIKEEMAEKMD
+221 DVKSIKEEMASKMD

-242 EQWSDENKL
+242 EQWADDNKL
-251 AIEQGLKNE
+251 AVEQGLKNE
-260 LIEDFMKGL
+260 LVEDFMKGL

-316 DENSKDKM
+316 DESSKDKM
-324 VDTVSEGLTETQK
+324 VDNVSEGLTETQK

-345 GIDFSDKET
+345 GIEFSDKET

-386 DEEIKQPKGSMAGYV
+386 DEEVKQPKGSMAGYV
-401 NAISRS
+401 NAISRIT
-407 LKK
+407 KK

>member
-1 MSEQDLKQDQELEEV
+1 MSEQDLKTEDQELEEV
-16 QAPEANEDTTQIDE
+16 QAPEAKEDSTQIDE

-40 VPEPTT
+40 VPEPTS
-46 KTSSAPGP
+46 KTADAPGP
-54 SKDQGETKPI
+54 SKDQGEKTPP
-64 KQGSSGPGMKA
+64 KQGSSKMEKP
-75 KEVSTKM
+75 KEVGTKM

-87 MVKRMSGM
+87 MVKKMSRM
-95 NKEAVGMMYNMAM
+95 NKSAINSMMSY
-108 MPKNKMGEAMGK
+108 
-120 MNAAMMPKEAM
+120 MNNGM
-131 KMNAAMSPEA
+131 KMPMSSD
-141 MKKKMKMGEEVN
+141 MKMKMGEEVESN
-153 TEDSSNEVYKVTP
+153 EDSVTTQEYKVTP

-211 NTTVQSSFVE
+211 NTTVQSSYEE
-221 DVKTIKEEMAEKMD
+221 DVKAIKEEMAEKMD

-242 EQWSDENKL
+242 EQWADENKL
-251 AIEQGLKNE
+251 AVEQGLKAE
-260 LIEDFMKGL
+260 LTEDFMKGL

-290 LAAKNEELQAQLNAE
+290 LAAKNEELQSQLNAE

-316 DENSKDKM
+316 DENSREKM
-324 VDTVSEGLTETQK
+324 VSSVSEGLTETQK

-345 GIDFSDKET
+345 GIEFSDRET

-386 DEEIKQPKGSMAGYV
+386 DEEVKQPKGSMAGYV
-401 NAISRS
+401 NAISRIT
-407 LKK
+407 KK

>member
-1 MSEQDLKQDQELEEV
+1 MSEKDLKTEDQGLEEV
-16 QAPEANEDTTQIDE
+16 KAPEAKEDSTQIDE

-40 VPEPTT
+40 VPEPTS
-46 KTSSAPGP
+46 KTASAPGP
-54 SKDQGETKPI
+54 SKDQGEKTPP
-64 KQGSSGPGMKA
+64 KQGSSKMEKP
-75 KEVSTKM
+75 KEVGTKM

-87 MVKRMSGM
+87 MVKKMSRM
-95 NKEAVGMMYNMAM
+95 NKEAIYAM
-108 MPKNKMGEAMGK
+108 NTY
-120 MNAAMMPKEAM
+120 MN
-131 KMNAAMSPEA
+131 NG
-141 MKKKMKMGEEVN
+141 MKKPMGEETT
-153 TEDSSNEVYKVTP
+153 TETEETNEVPSQEYKVTP

-187 FKDKAATVFEAA
+187 FKEKAATVFETA
-199 VVSKINEHIDIY
+199 VVTKINEHIDIY
-211 NTTVQSSFVE
+211 NTTVQSSYE
-221 DVKTIKEEMAEKMD
+221 ADVKTIKEEMAEKMD

-242 EQWSDENKL
+242 EQWADENKL
-251 AIEQGLKNE
+251 AIEQGLKAE
-260 LIEDFMKGL
+260 LTEDFMKGL

-290 LAAKNEELQAQLNAE
+290 LAAKNEELQSQLNAE

-316 DENSKDKM
+316 DENSREKM
-324 VDTVSEGLTETQK
+324 VSSVSEGLTETQK

-345 GIDFSDKET
+345 GIEFSDKET

-386 DEEIKQPKGSMAGYV
+386 DEEVKQPKGSMAGYV
-401 NAISRS
+401 NAISRIT
-407 LKK
+407 KK

>member
-1 MSEQDLKQDQELEEV
+1 MSEQDLKTKDQELEEV
-16 QAPEANEDTTQIDE
+16 QAPEAKEDSTQIDE

-40 VPEPTT
+40 VPEPTS
-46 KTSSAPGP
+46 KTASAPGP
-54 SKDQGETKPI
+54 SKDQGEKTPP
-64 KQGSSGPGMKA
+64 KQGSSKMEKP
-75 KEVSTKM
+75 KEVGTKM

-87 MVKRMSGM
+87 MVKKMSRMNKTAINSMYGNMMSGM
-95 NKEAVGMMYNMAM
+95 
-108 MPKNKMGEAMGK
+108 
-120 MNAAMMPKEAM
+120 
-131 KMNAAMSPEA
+131 
-141 MKKKMKMGEEVN
+141 KKPMGEE
-153 TEDSSNEVYKVTP
+153 TETEEVTNEVPSQDYKVTP

-187 FKDKAATVFEAA
+187 FKDKAATIFETA
-199 VVSKINEHIDIY
+199 VVTKINEHIDIY
-211 NTTVQSSFVE
+211 NTTVQSSYEE
-221 DVKTIKEEMAEKMD
+221 DVKAIKEEMAEKMD

-242 EQWSDENKL
+242 EQWADENKL
-251 AIEQGLKNE
+251 AVEQGLKAE
-260 LIEDFMKGL
+260 LTEDFMKGL

-290 LAAKNEELQAQLNAE
+290 LAAKNEELQSQLNAE

-316 DENSKDKM
+316 DENSREKM
-324 VDTVSEGLTETQK
+324 VSSVSEGLTETQK

-345 GIDFSDKET
+345 GIEFSDKET

-401 NAISRS
+401 NAISRT

>member
-1 MSEQDLKQDQELEEV
+1 MSEKDLKTEDQELEEV
-16 QAPEANEDTTQIDE
+16 QAPEAKEDSTQIDE

-40 VPEPTT
+40 VPEPTS
-46 KTSSAPGP
+46 KTADAPGP
-54 SKDQGETKPI
+54 SKDQGEKTPP
-64 KQGSSGPGMKA
+64 KQGSSKMEKP
-75 KEVSTKM
+75 KEVGTKM

-87 MVKRMSGM
+87 MVKKMSRMNKSAINSMYGNMMSGM
-95 NKEAVGMMYNMAM
+95 
-108 MPKNKMGEAMGK
+108 
-120 MNAAMMPKEAM
+120 
-131 KMNAAMSPEA
+131 
-141 MKKKMKMGEEVN
+141 KKPMMGEET
-153 TEDSSNEVYKVTP
+153 TENEETNEVPSQEYKVTP

-211 NTTVQSSFVE
+211 NTTVQSSYEE
-221 DVKTIKEEMAEKMD
+221 DVKAIKEEMAEKMD

-242 EQWSDENKL
+242 EQWADENKL
-251 AIEQGLKNE
+251 AIEQGLKAE
-260 LIEDFMKGL
+260 LTEDFMKGL

-290 LAAKNEELQAQLNAE
+290 LAAKNEELQSQLNAE

-316 DENSKDKM
+316 DENSREKM
-324 VDTVSEGLTETQK
+324 VSSVSEGLTETQK

-345 GIDFSDKET
+345 GIEFSDKET

-386 DEEIKQPKGSMAGYV
+386 DEEVKQPKGSMAGYV
-401 NAISRS
+401 NAISRIT
-407 LKK
+407 KK

>member
-1 MSEQDLKQDQELEEV
+1 MSEQDLKTKDQELEEV
-16 QAPEANEDTTQIDE
+16 QAPEAKEDSTQIDE

-40 VPEPTT
+40 VPEPTS
-46 KTSSAPGP
+46 KTADAPGP
-54 SKDQGETKPI
+54 SKDQGEKTPP
-64 KQGSSGPGMKA
+64 KQGSSKMEKP
-75 KEVSTKM
+75 KEVGTKM

-87 MVKRMSGM
+87 MVKKMSRM
-95 NKEAVGMMYNMAM
+95 NKGAINSMMSYMNNGMK
-108 MPKNKMGEAMGK
+108 PT
-120 MNAAMMPKEAM
+120 
-131 KMNAAMSPEA
+131 
-141 MKKKMKMGEEVN
+141 MGEETI
-153 TEDSSNEVYKVTP
+153 TETEETNEVPSQEYKVTP

-211 NTTVQSSFVE
+211 NTTVQSSYEE
-221 DVKTIKEEMAEKMD
+221 DVKAIKEEMAEKMD

-242 EQWSDENKL
+242 EQWADENKL
-251 AIEQGLKNE
+251 AIEQGLKAE
-260 LIEDFMKGL
+260 LTEDFMKGL

-290 LAAKNEELQAQLNAE
+290 LAAKNEELQSQLNAE

-316 DENSKDKM
+316 DENSREKM
-324 VDTVSEGLTETQK
+324 VSSVSEGLTETQK

-345 GIDFSDKET
+345 GIEFSDKET

-386 DEEIKQPKGSMAGYV
+386 DEEVKQPKGSMAGYV
-401 NAISRS
+401 NAISRIT
-407 LKK
+407 KK

>member
-1 MSEQDLKQDQELEEV
+1 MSEKDLKTEDQELEEV
-16 QAPEANEDTTQIDE
+16 QAPEAKEDSTQIDE

-40 VPEPTT
+40 VPEPTS
-46 KTSSAPGP
+46 KTADAPGP
-54 SKDQGETKPI
+54 SKDQGEKTPP
-64 KQGSSGPGMKA
+64 KQGSSKMEKP
-75 KEVSTKM
+75 KEVGTKM

-87 MVKRMSGM
+87 MAKKMSRM
-95 NKEAVGMMYNMAM
+95 NKGAINSMMSYMNNGMK
-108 MPKNKMGEAMGK
+108 PT
-120 MNAAMMPKEAM
+120 
-131 KMNAAMSPEA
+131 
-141 MKKKMKMGEEVN
+141 MGEETI
-153 TEDSSNEVYKVTP
+153 TETEETNEVPSQEYRVTP

-187 FKDKAATVFEAA
+187 FKDKAATVFETA
-199 VVSKINEHIDIY
+199 VVTKINEHIDIY
-211 NTTVQSSFVE
+211 NTTVQSSYE
-221 DVKTIKEEMAEKMD
+221 ADVKTIKEEMAEKMD

-242 EQWSDENKL
+242 EQWADENKL
-251 AIEQGLKNE
+251 AIEQGLKAE
-260 LIEDFMKGL
+260 LTEDFMKGL

-290 LAAKNEELQAQLNAE
+290 LAAKNEELQTQLNTE

-316 DENSKDKM
+316 DENSREKM
-324 VDTVSEGLTETQK
+324 VSAVSEGLTETQK
-337 DKFKTLAE
+337 EKFKTLSE

-386 DEEIKQPKGSMAGYV
+386 DEEVKQPKGSMAGYV
-401 NAISRS
+401 NAISRIT
-407 LKK
+407 KK

>member
-1 MSEQDLKQDQELEEV
+1 MSEQDLKTEDQELEEV
-16 QAPEANEDTTQIDE
+16 QAPEAKEDSTQIDE

-40 VPEPTT
+40 VPEPTS
-46 KTSSAPGP
+46 KTASAPGP
-54 SKDQGETKPI
+54 SKDQGEKTPP
-64 KQGSSGPGMKA
+64 KQGSSKMEKP
-75 KEVSTKM
+75 KEVGTKM

-87 MVKRMSGM
+87 MVKKMSRMNKGAINSMYGSMMSGM
-95 NKEAVGMMYNMAM
+95 
-108 MPKNKMGEAMGK
+108 
-120 MNAAMMPKEAM
+120 
-131 KMNAAMSPEA
+131 
-141 MKKKMKMGEEVN
+141 KKPMMGEEAET
-153 TEDSSNEVYKVTP
+153 TEDSVPNQEYKVTP
-166 QDIDIKDDVKALF
+166 QDIDIKADVKALF

-187 FKDKAATVFEAA
+187 FKDKAATIFEAA
-199 VVSKINEHIDIY
+199 VVTKINEHIDIY
-211 NTTVQSSFVE
+211 NTTVQSSYE
-221 DVKTIKEEMAEKMD
+221 DDVKSIKEEMAEKMD

-242 EQWSDENKL
+242 EQWADDNKL
-251 AIEQGLKNE
+251 AVEQGLKNE
-260 LIEDFMKGL
+260 LVEDFMKGL

-337 DKFKTLAE
+337 EKFKTLAE
-345 GIDFSDKET
+345 GIDFSNKET

-401 NAISRS
+401 NAISRT

>member
-1 MSEQDLKQDQELEEV
+1 MSEQDLKTEDQELEEV
-16 QAPEANEDTTQIDE
+16 QAPEAKEDSTQIDE

-40 VPEPTT
+40 VPEPTS
-46 KTSSAPGP
+46 KTADAPGP
-54 SKDQGETKPI
+54 SKDQGEKTPP
-64 KQGSSGPGMKA
+64 KQGSSKMEKP
-75 KEVSTKM
+75 KEVGTKM

-87 MVKRMSGM
+87 MVKKMSRMNKSAINSMYGSMMSGMKTPMMSGM
-95 NKEAVGMMYNMAM
+95 NKPM
-108 MPKNKMGEAMGK
+108 
-120 MNAAMMPKEAM
+120 
-131 KMNAAMSPEA
+131 
-141 MKKKMKMGEEVN
+141 MGEESEQNDVPSQ
-153 TEDSSNEVYKVTP
+153 EYKVTP

-187 FKDKAATVFEAA
+187 FKDKAATIFETA
-199 VVSKINEHIDIY
+199 VVTKINEHIDIY
-211 NTTVQSSFVE
+211 NTTVQSSYEE
-221 DVKTIKEEMAEKMD
+221 DVKAIKEEMAEKMD

-242 EQWSDENKL
+242 EQWADENKL
-251 AIEQGLKNE
+251 AIEQGLKAE
-260 LIEDFMKGL
+260 LTEDFMKGL

-290 LAAKNEELQAQLNAE
+290 LAAKNEELQSQLNAE

-316 DENSKDKM
+316 DENSREKM
-324 VDTVSEGLTETQK
+324 VSSVSEGLTETQK

-345 GIDFSDKET
+345 GIEFSDRET

-386 DEEIKQPKGSMAGYV
+386 DEEVKQPKGSMAGYV
-401 NAISRS
+401 NAISRIT
-407 LKK
+407 KK

>member
-1 MSEQDLKQDQELEEV
+1 MSEQDLKTEDQELEEV
-16 QAPEANEDTTQIDE
+16 QAPEANEDSTQIDE

-40 VPEPTT
+40 VPEPTS
-46 KTSSAPGP
+46 KTASAPGP
-54 SKDQGETKPI
+54 SKDQGEKTPP
-64 KQGSSGPGMKA
+64 KQGSSKMEKP
-75 KEVSTKM
+75 KEVGTKM

-87 MVKRMSGM
+87 MVKKMSRM
-95 NKEAVGMMYNMAM
+95 NKSAINSMYGNMMSMKK
-108 MPKNKMGEAMGK
+108 P
-120 MNAAMMPKEAM
+120 MNAGM
-131 KMNAAMSPEA
+131 KM
-141 MKKKMKMGEEVN
+141 EEVESD
-153 TEDSSNEVYKVTP
+153 EDSVTSQEYKVTP
-166 QDIDIKDDVKALF
+166 QDIDIRDDVKALF

-211 NTTVQSSFVE
+211 NTTVQSSYEE
-221 DVKTIKEEMAEKMD
+221 DVKAIKEEMAEKMD
-235 SYMDYVV
+235 SYMDYIV
-242 EQWSDENKL
+242 EQWADENKL
-251 AIEQGLKNE
+251 AVEQGLKAE
-260 LIEDFMKGL
+260 LTEDFMKGL

-290 LAAKNEELQAQLNAE
+290 LAAKNEELQSQLSAE

-316 DENSKDKM
+316 DENSREKM
-324 VDTVSEGLTETQK
+324 VSSVSEGLTETQK

-345 GIDFSDKET
+345 GIEFSDKET

-401 NAISRS
+401 NAISRT

>member
-1 MSEQDLKQDQELEEV
+1 MSEQDLKTKDQELEEV
-16 QAPEANEDTTQIDE
+16 QAPEAKEDSTQIDE

-40 VPEPTT
+40 VPEPTS
-46 KTSSAPGP
+46 KTASAPGP
-54 SKDQGETKPI
+54 SKDQGEKTPP
-64 KQGSSGPGMKA
+64 KQGSSKMEKP
-75 KEVSTKM
+75 KEVGTKM

-87 MVKRMSGM
+87 MVKKMSRMNKTAINSMYGNMMSGM
-95 NKEAVGMMYNMAM
+95 
-108 MPKNKMGEAMGK
+108 
-120 MNAAMMPKEAM
+120 
-131 KMNAAMSPEA
+131 
-141 MKKKMKMGEEVN
+141 KKPMGEE
-153 TEDSSNEVYKVTP
+153 TENEEVTNEVPSQDYKVTP

-187 FKDKAATVFEAA
+187 FKDKAATIFETA
-199 VVSKINEHIDIY
+199 VVTKINEHIDIY
-211 NTTVQSSFVE
+211 NTTVQSSYEE
-221 DVKTIKEEMAEKMD
+221 DVKAIKEEMAEKMD

-242 EQWSDENKL
+242 EQWADENKL
-251 AIEQGLKNE
+251 AVEQGLKAE
-260 LIEDFMKGL
+260 LTEDFMKGL

-290 LAAKNEELQAQLNAE
+290 LAAKNEELQSQLNAE

-316 DENSKDKM
+316 DENSREKM
-324 VDTVSEGLTETQK
+324 VSSVSEGLTETQK

-345 GIDFSDKET
+345 GIEFSDKET

-401 NAISRS
+401 NAISRT

>member
-1 MSEQDLKQDQELEEV
+1 MSEQDLKTKDQELEEV
-16 QAPEANEDTTQIDE
+16 QAPEAKEDSTQIDE

-40 VPEPTT
+40 VPEPTS
-46 KTSSAPGP
+46 KTASAPGP
-54 SKDQGETKPI
+54 SKDQGEKTPP
-64 KQGSSGPGMKA
+64 KQGSSKMEKP
-75 KEVSTKM
+75 KEVGTKM

-87 MVKRMSGM
+87 MVKKMSRMNKTAINSMYGNMMSGM
-95 NKEAVGMMYNMAM
+95 
-108 MPKNKMGEAMGK
+108 
-120 MNAAMMPKEAM
+120 
-131 KMNAAMSPEA
+131 
-141 MKKKMKMGEEVN
+141 KKPMGEE
-153 TEDSSNEVYKVTP
+153 TENEEVTKEVPSQDYKVTP

-187 FKDKAATVFEAA
+187 FKDKAATIFETA
-199 VVSKINEHIDIY
+199 VVTKINEHIDIY
-211 NTTVQSSFVE
+211 NTTVQSSYEE
-221 DVKTIKEEMAEKMD
+221 DVKAIKEEMAEKMD

-242 EQWSDENKL
+242 EQWADENKL
-251 AIEQGLKNE
+251 AVEQGLKAE
-260 LIEDFMKGL
+260 LTEDFMKGL

-290 LAAKNEELQAQLNAE
+290 LAAKNEELQSQLNAE

-316 DENSKDKM
+316 DENSREKM
-324 VDTVSEGLTETQK
+324 VSSVSEGLTETQK

-345 GIDFSDKET
+345 GIEFSDKET

-401 NAISRS
+401 NAISRT